1 MKPQRTIIYSFLF
14 LFFSCQSNENFP
26 PQDFYLGGIA
36 IKEAHLDD
44 WTNTFQRV
52 GMNTVE
58 VTVYAKQWEW
68 YWDRLHE
75 DEEAEGVINEIRAA
89 KAAGLNVVMVL
100 RVQLQHWFASNQFK
114 WHGMIMPLTNG
125 ALESW
130 FDKYEAYCLKWAKI
144 CEAEGVDIL
153 VVGSEMNALS
163 STIPLTELPHLYQY
177 YNSLS
182 AQEDFE
188 KKALKY
194 EAALKNKQILKEDES
209 LAGYLNHKIQVQH
222 QWGQL
227 VTFANCDDAL
237 FRINERRKT
246 VKKRWIQLIE
256 KSRKLFTGKLTYA
269 ANFDNYHEVDFWEHL
284 DFIGINAYFPLR
296 KVTKQPLHEAAIKK
310 EFDKNWK
317 TVFMEIEK
325 FQQKKSITDKP
336 ILFTE
341 LGYTNLLDCTIES
354 WKGDGFSIAG
364 EDENEKLIVWRDQ
377 PKFPQERIWAVESLE
392 KTVRKMDV
400 PLAGILYWKL
410 TTHEYLLKEEP
421 FALHFHQ
428 TSIDELQDALLC
440 FFKEN

>member
-1 MKPQRTIIYSFLF
+1 MLFILF
-14 LFFSCQSNENFP
+14 LSFFSCQKNENFP
-26 PQDFYLGGIA
+26 PENFYLGGIA

-44 WTNTFQRV
+44 WTNSFKRV

-68 YWDRLHE
+68 FWDRLHE
-75 DEEAEGVINEIRAA
+75 DDEASGVINEIRAA

-114 WHGMIMPLTNG
+114 WHGMIMPLTDA
-125 ALESW
+125 ALQSW
-130 FDKYEAYCLKWAKI
+130 FDKYEAYCLKWAEI

-163 STIPLTELPHLYQY
+163 STVPIAELPHLYQY
-177 YNSLS
+177 YNSLG

-194 EAALKNKQILKEDES
+194 EPILKKEKILNENET
-209 LAGYLNHKIQVQH
+209 LAAYLNRKIQAQH
-222 QWGQL
+222 HWGQL
-227 VTFANCDDAL
+227 VTYADCDNSL
-237 FRINERRKT
+237 LLMNERRKS
-246 VKKRWIQLIE
+246 VKNRWIQLI
-256 KSRKLFTGKLTYA
+256 KNARNVFSGQLTYA
-269 ANFDNYHEVDFWEHL
+269 ANFDNYQEVDFWEYL

-296 KVTKQPLHEAAIKK
+296 KVTKESLQERVVKK
-310 EFDKNWK
+310 EFERNWQG
-317 TVFMEIEK
+317 VFMDIENFK
-325 FQQKKSITDKP
+325 RKKNIADKP

-354 WKGDGFSIAG
+354 WKGAGFSIAG
-364 EDENEKLIVWRDQ
+364 EGEHEKLIIWRDQ
-377 PKFPQERIWAVESLE
+377 PKFPQERIWAVESLY
-392 KTVRKMDV
+392 KTVRNMDV
-400 PLAGILYWKL
+400 PLAGVLYWKL

-428 TSIDELQDALLC
+428 TSMDELQDALLA
-440 FFKEN
+440 FLKEE

>member
-1 MKPQRTIIYSFLF
+1 
-14 LFFSCQSNENFP
+14 
-26 PQDFYLGGIA
+26 
-36 IKEAHLDD
+36 
-44 WTNTFQRV
+44 
-52 GMNTVE
+52 
-58 VTVYAKQWEW
+58 
-68 YWDRLHE
+68 
-75 DEEAEGVINEIRAA
+75 
-89 KAAGLNVVMVL
+89 
-100 RVQLQHWFASNQFK
+100 
-114 WHGMIMPLTNG
+114 MIMPLTNG